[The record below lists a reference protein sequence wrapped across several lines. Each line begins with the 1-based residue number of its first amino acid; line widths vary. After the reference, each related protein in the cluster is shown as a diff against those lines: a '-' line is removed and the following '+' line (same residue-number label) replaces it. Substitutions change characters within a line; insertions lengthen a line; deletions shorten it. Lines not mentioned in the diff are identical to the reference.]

1 MGLGSAI
8 GNVRGQHQSRAHC
21 SFQRGDRGI
30 AMCHMAPEV
39 RTGEVTRKKCKIETW
54 VFKKK

>member
-39 RTGEVTRKKCKIETW
+39 RTGEVYREKMQDRNLGL
-54 VFKKK
+54 